1 MQAQYQQTILCEL
14 PNLPLHSPEWARGPL
29 AVLGEILP
37 RRAESRKS
45 PEAKDKPGTFLRT
58 PWYFKTFPLFSS
70 AYCVAITLLKF
81 SPLSGRL
88 QFFAHVIRA
97 PHVT

>member
-1 MQAQYQQTILCEL
+1 LRIAKLAIAF
-14 PNLPLHSPEWARGPL
+14 PRWARGPL

-37 RRAESRKS
+37 RRVESRKS
-45 PEAKDKPGTFLRT
+45 PKAKDKPGTFLRT
-58 PWYFKTFPLFSS
+58 PWYFKIFPLFSS

-81 SPLSGRL
+81 SPLSGPL
-88 QFFAHVIRA
+88 QFFVHVMRA